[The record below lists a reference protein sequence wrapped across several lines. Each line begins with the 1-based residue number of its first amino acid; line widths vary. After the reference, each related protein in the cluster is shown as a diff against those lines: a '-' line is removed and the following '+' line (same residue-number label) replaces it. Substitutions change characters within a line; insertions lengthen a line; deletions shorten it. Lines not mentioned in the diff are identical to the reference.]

1 MVSATIDHMISIT
14 IFLAAILLFMNL
26 FSQTIQTAIIYQGH
40 RTVATKCSDL
50 IDNMLLNSGN
60 PGNWGQTN
68 STPTGFGLQDPEFT
82 QYQLSSFSLMRL
94 DSSLADH
101 VYFKEPNTFYT
112 KTTTGF
118 GSSLLIPL
126 ASAIN
131 YSLAL
136 KLLGINNTYGFQLEL
151 TPVITVDI
159 TENQASNPLNLSLS
173 VTGTGFPLANASIN
187 TCLILV
193 SLPANEGEYPSFTL
207 QNRTVTADEKGSTFV
222 EFPDVT
228 NSTQS
233 YAFIAYAHLGG
244 LLGVGFHER
253 VSSTEEYIV
262 PIVEDVAEQKVLIAH
277 KYDLNSSGPA
287 GASLKYNATFVLSA
301 EDYTLREMP
310 LASPTTVGT
319 VTSGVGNPYAN
330 ITIPTYTPGIL
341 IVTYQKSATEGG
353 IVVMP
358 WGISSLAFPVTFGG
372 DPQLQEWVATD
383 IRQVT
388 INRIAYQAK
397 LALWSY
403 KGQQVMG

>member
-1 MVSATIDHMISIT
+1 MISIT
-14 IFLAAILLFMNL
+14 IFLAAILLFTNM
-26 FSQTIQTAIIYQGH
+26 FGQTIQTAIIYQTH
-40 RTVATKCSDL
+40 RATATKCSDL
-50 IDNMLLNSGN
+50 IDTMLLNPGN
-60 PGNWGQTN
+60 PSTWSLTN
-68 STPTGFGLQDPEFT
+68 YSPTGFGLQDPEFT
-82 QYQLSSFSLMRL
+82 QYQLSAFSFMRL
-94 DSSLADH
+94 DSSSADY
-101 VYFKEPNTFYT
+101 VYFKEPNGFYT

-118 GSSLLIPL
+118 GSSLLIP
-126 ASAIN
+126 SVNTIN

-159 TENQASNPLNLSLS
+159 AENQASNPLNLSLS
-173 VTGTGFPLANASIN
+173 ATGTGFPLANASIN

-207 QNRTVTADEKGSTFV
+207 LNRTVTADEKGSSSV
-222 EFPDVT
+222 EFPEVT
-228 NSTQS
+228 GSTQS

-253 VSSTEEYIV
+253 VSSTDQYVV
-262 PIVEDVAEQKVLIAH
+262 PIVGDLSQQEVLIAH
-277 KYDLNSSGPA
+277 NYDLNSSGPA

-301 EDYTLREMP
+301 EDFTLREMP
-310 LASPTTVGT
+310 LASPTIVGT
-319 VTSGVGNPYAN
+319 VTSGVGNPFVN

-341 IVTYQKSATEGG
+341 IVTYQKQNTTEGG
-353 IVVMP
+353 VVVMP
-358 WGISSLAFPVTFGG
+358 WGISSLAFPVIFGG

-403 KGQQVMG
+403 NGQQVMG

>member
-1 MVSATIDHMISIT
+1 MISIT

-118 GSSLLIPL
+118 GSNLLVPL

-159 TENQASNPLNLSLS
+159 AENPASNPLNLSLS

-187 TCLILV
+187 YCLILV

-207 QNRTVTADEKGSTFV
+207 QNGTVTADEKGSTSV

-228 NSTQS
+228 DTTQS

-253 VSSTEEYIV
+253 VSSTEPENLREYIV
-262 PIVEDVAEQKVLIAH
+262 PLVEDVAEQKVLIAH
-277 KYDLNSSGPA
+277 NYDLNSSDTA
-287 GASLKYNATFVLSA
+287 GFSLKYNATFVLSA
-301 EDYTLREMP
+301 EDFTLREMP

-319 VTSGVGNPYAN
+319 VTSGVGNPFVN

-341 IVTYQKSATEGG
+341 IVTYQKQNTTEGG
-353 IVVMP
+353 VVVMP

-372 DPQLQEWVATD
+372 DPKLQEWVATD

>member
-1 MVSATIDHMISIT
+1 MISIT
-14 IFLAAILLFMNL
+14 IFLAAILLFTNM
-26 FSQTIQTAIIYQGH
+26 FGQTIQTAIIYQTH
-40 RTVATKCSDL
+40 RATATKCSDL
-50 IDNMLLNSGN
+50 IDTMLLNPGN
-60 PGNWGQTN
+60 PSTWSLTN
-68 STPTGFGLQDPEFT
+68 YSPTGFGLQDPEFT
-82 QYQLSSFSLMRL
+82 QYQLSSFSFMRL
-94 DSSLADH
+94 DSSSADY
-101 VYFKEPNTFYT
+101 VYFKEPNGFYT

-118 GSSLLIPL
+118 GSSLLIP
-126 ASAIN
+126 SVNTIN

-159 TENQASNPLNLSLS
+159 AENQASNPLNLSLS
-173 VTGTGFPLANASIN
+173 ATGTGFPLANASIN

-207 QNRTVTADEKGSTFV
+207 LNRTVTADEKGSSSV
-222 EFPDVT
+222 EFPEVT
-228 NSTQS
+228 GSTQS

-253 VSSTEEYIV
+253 VSSTDQYVV
-262 PIVEDVAEQKVLIAH
+262 PIVGDLSQQEVLIAH
-277 KYDLNSSGPA
+277 NYDLNSSGPA

-301 EDYTLREMP
+301 EDFTLREMP
-310 LASPTTVGT
+310 LASPTIVGT
-319 VTSGVGNPYAN
+319 VTSGVGNPFVN

-341 IVTYQKSATEGG
+341 IVTYQKQNTTEGG
-353 IVVMP
+353 VVVMP
-358 WGISSLAFPVTFGG
+358 WGISSLAFPVIFGG

-403 KGQQVMG
+403 NGQQVMG